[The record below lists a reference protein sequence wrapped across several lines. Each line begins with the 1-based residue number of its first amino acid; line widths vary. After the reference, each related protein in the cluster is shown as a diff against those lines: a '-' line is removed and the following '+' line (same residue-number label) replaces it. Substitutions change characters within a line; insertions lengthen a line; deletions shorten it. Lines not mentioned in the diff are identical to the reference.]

1 MKRSF
6 DFRPWVKPALTILTG
21 FVLIFRPGSLTTT
34 LAWIVGLVIALVGAG
49 KMVHF
54 FSGAKVQKDF
64 WSLAGAIILL
74 VLGLSILKNPVSL
87 EKQLSRIAGI
97 LLILQAVR
105 GYVDPMAAHE
115 QVTSTLMCIA
125 GAVLVLM
132 PLVVPRLVVVICGVV
147 VLVLGIGMVLDLLR
161 GDSGCSG
168 GNGEIIDAR

>member
-54 FSGAKVQKDF
+54 FSGAKVQRDF

-105 GYVDPMAAHE
+105 GYLDPMAAHE

-125 GAVLVLM
+125 GAVL
-132 PLVVPRLVVVICGVV
+132 VPRLVVVICGVV